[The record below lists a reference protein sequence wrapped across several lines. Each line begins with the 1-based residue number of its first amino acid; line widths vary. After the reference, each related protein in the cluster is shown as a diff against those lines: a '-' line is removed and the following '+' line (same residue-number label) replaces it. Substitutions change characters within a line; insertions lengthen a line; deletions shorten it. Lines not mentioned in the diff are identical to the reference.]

1 MIIWPNGPFGVGKTT
16 VGRILVRR
24 LGDALLYDPEPFG
37 AALRAVVAPIDVAE
51 DFQQL
56 RAWPA
61 LVVRAAAVIRE
72 TYGGTLV
79 MPMTV
84 LDHVRCDTLTAGLH
98 AIDSDLDLSA
108 RRDRGDAA
116 YADPGR
122 PEIDGPHT
130 WCLQH
135 LERGLKLCMDE
146 SFGEANA
153 TDDRSPEHIASA
165 ILKRVANGGY
175 RTGHRQRL
183 GSDELL

>member
-1 MIIWPNGPFGVGKTT
+1 MA
-16 VGRILVRR
+16 RILVRR

-84 LDHVRCDTLTAGLH
+84 LDHVRCDTLTAGLQ
-98 AIDSDLDLSA
+98 ADLSLSA

-116 YADPGR
+116 CADPGAAR
-122 PEIDGPHT
+122 DRRTAYIVPRASRAG
-130 WCLQH
+130 
-135 LERGLKLCMDE
+135 R
-146 SFGEANA
+146 EAV
-153 TDDRSPEHIASA
+153 H
-165 ILKRVANGGY
+165 G
-175 RTGHRQRL
+175 
-183 GSDELL
+183 